1 LKLQKYFHFVNLFN
15 INDVTKMLQLN
26 VCVSWLST
34 KFLKINKMGIKK
46 SSQKK
51 CYFFLSKMFWIF
63 VVLKIANQNTECKC
77 KDVFS
82 SE

>member
-1 LKLQKYFHFVNLFN
+1 
-15 INDVTKMLQLN
+15 MLQLN

-34 KFLKINKMGIKK
+34 KFLKINKIEIKI

-63 VVLKIANQNTECKC
+63 VVLKIANQNTNVNTRMYFQVNILNVETRVCN
-77 KDVFS
+77 FLY
-82 SE
+82 